1 LFLSFSPLFLQTSQ
15 HKLGVESCNFQ
26 YLWGSKLL
34 SASFLGS
41 CSVLSSLSIATM
53 KSFLFSFYNQHI
65 GFFGFWSN
73 FTGNSCR
80 YEPLSNLLGKEYFL
94 HAYGPIYALSADVVS
109 SLVALRNNRYPFL
122 CLQLACLFTFLDL
135 RSIQPYLHATYMF
148 FHYLTFGFCLLIH
161 MLESDTVCSTSL
173 SELCLVGWSVDHLL
187 WFI

>member
-1 LFLSFSPLFLQTSQ
+1 MWSP
-15 HKLGVESCNFQ
+15 
-26 YLWGSKLL
+26 KLL
-34 SASFLGS
+34 FASFFFLGGGGGGWGLR
-41 CSVLSSLSIATM
+41 SVLTSLPIAM
-53 KSFLFSFYNQHI
+53 KGFLFSFYSQHI

-73 FTGNSCR
+73 FTCKSCR

-122 CLQLACLFTFLDL
+122 CLQLACSPFVDL
-135 RSIQPYLHATYMF
+135 LYWYSLICIPHICFYTIPL
-148 FHYLTFGFCLLIH
+148 LGFCLSIH

-173 SELCLVGWSVDHLL
+173 SELCLVGWFADHLL